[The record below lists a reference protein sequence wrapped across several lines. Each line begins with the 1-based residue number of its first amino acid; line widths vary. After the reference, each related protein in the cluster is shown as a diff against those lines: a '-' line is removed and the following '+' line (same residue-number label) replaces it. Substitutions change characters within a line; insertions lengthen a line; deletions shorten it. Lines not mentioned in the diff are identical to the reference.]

1 MVNDKRI
8 ALSFGALAIVTGI
21 GLQYVGTDEAN
32 RSDQEMIDRLE
43 VIEQRLDETK
53 ENQEVVLQEL
63 SMKLEKLPAPEP
75 KPELW
80 PPKQAKLKMPWDRMF
95 DCVYSSY
102 ERDLADI
109 DTVASPNVH
118 NSWVLVGQ
126 CEKLAHDL
134 RDNEYPDEVWNPMLA
149 DTLELKGMCVGY
161 TDDSPILAKKCQ
173 KNMQRWLEV
182 FCWNTLEDN
191 GIRACKRNQLQTS
204 LDHDPDEKP
213 W

>member
-1 MVNDKRI
+1 MVNEKRI
-8 ALSFGALAIVTGI
+8 ALSFGALAIVAGI
-21 GLQYVGTDEAN
+21 GLQYMGTDEAN

-43 VIEQRLDETK
+43 VIEQRQDETR
-53 ENQEVVLQEL
+53 ERQEL
-63 SMKLEKLPAPEP
+63 MLAELLGKFNERPEP
-75 KPELW
+75 KPPE
-80 PPKQAKLKMPWDRMF
+80 PPKPELKMPYSEMF
-95 DCVYSSY
+95 DCVYAY
-102 ERDLADI
+102 GALDLATI
-109 DTVASPNVH
+109 DTVAHPITH
-118 NSWVLVGQ
+118 HSWVLGGE

-134 RDNEYPDEVWNPMLA
+134 RDNEYPDEVWNAMIA

-182 FCWNTLEDN
+182 FCWNTLEDAE
-191 GIRACKRNQLQTS
+191 IRACKRNQLQTS